1 MIGSVFIIEG
11 YQKSKQLIEK
21 LFINQLEGLEAEN
34 SFKDAKTFLQEYCQ
48 SQSLPLPEYQCDAC
62 EDDQSFNCVVTFNG
76 MHYFSNQ
83 KSKKLGEQD
92 LASQIIANLN
102 LS

>member
-1 MIGSVFIIEG
+1 MQVWPRGPTSG
-11 YQKSKQLIEK
+11 
-21 LFINQLEGLEAEN
+21 NQAEASCPN
-34 SFKDAKTFLQEYCQ
+34 R
-48 SQSLPLPEYQCDAC
+48 SLPLPEYECNAC

-76 MHYFSNQ
+76 VDYFSNQ

>member
-1 MIGSVFIIEG
+1 M
-11 YQKSKQLIEK
+11 
-21 LFINQLEGLEAEN
+21 
-34 SFKDAKTFLQEYCQ
+34 D
-48 SQSLPLPEYQCDAC
+48 
-62 EDDQSFNCVVTFNG
+62 
-76 MHYFSNQ
+76 YFSNQ

>member
-1 MIGSVFIIEG
+1 
-11 YQKSKQLIEK
+11 
-21 LFINQLEGLEAEN
+21 
-34 SFKDAKTFLQEYCQ
+34 
-48 SQSLPLPEYQCDAC
+48 
-62 EDDQSFNCVVTFNG
+62 VTFNG
-76 MHYFSNQ
+76 MDYFSNQ

>member
-1 MIGSVFIIEG
+1 M
-11 YQKSKQLIEK
+11 QKPFCKNIAKVSLYHCQN
-21 LFINQLEGLEAEN
+21 INVML
-34 SFKDAKTFLQEYCQ
+34 K
-48 SQSLPLPEYQCDAC
+48 
-62 EDDQSFNCVVTFNG
+62 DDQSFNCVVTFNG
-76 MHYFSNQ
+76 MDYFSNQ